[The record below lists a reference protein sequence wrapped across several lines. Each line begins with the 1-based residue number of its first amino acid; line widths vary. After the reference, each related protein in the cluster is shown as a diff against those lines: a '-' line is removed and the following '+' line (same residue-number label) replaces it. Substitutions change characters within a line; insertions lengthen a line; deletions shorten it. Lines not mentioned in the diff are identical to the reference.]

1 MNGNALSVLDLERLE
16 VLGLVFL
23 DQTASG
29 GANPH
34 KR

>member
-1 MNGNALSVLDLERLE
+1 VLDLERLE

-29 GANPH
+29 GANPLYVLLCVLGI
-34 KR
+34 